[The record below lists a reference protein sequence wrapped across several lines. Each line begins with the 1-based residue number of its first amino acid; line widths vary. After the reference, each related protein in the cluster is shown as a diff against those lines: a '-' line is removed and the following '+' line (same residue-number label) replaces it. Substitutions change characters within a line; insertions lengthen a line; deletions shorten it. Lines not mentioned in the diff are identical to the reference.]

1 MKHAIWMLWSLVVLF
16 TGCTTLG
23 PMPATTG
30 VSAAPAGRP
39 GLEVQAGGIPAYYLS
54 AAAGENT
61 TSGEPVQQLSGL
73 IEPGRWLGVP
83 GLIAGL
89 RSYGEGGDRTF
100 EPMLGYRHRFAEQGA
115 VAAIAYGTRANGRSN
130 DARYEATRVGGELAI
145 DGTLFTSRWVS
156 LHLQAA
162 GAATYL
168 SATGSYCT
176 NTEGYGT
183 DCQGDATDHRVDS
196 EIEGLYT
203 SATGSIVL
211 GVMDGRPAGI
221 FHGARFAFLTSVGH
235 MPRLREGQQID
246 GTGYVSVGLS
256 LTLGFGAER

>member
-39 GLEVQAGGIPAYYLS
+39 SVEVQAGAIPAYYLS
-54 AAAGENT
+54 TAARDTNYSEMA
-61 TSGEPVQQLSGL
+61 QQVSGL
-73 IEPGRWLGVP
+73 IEPGRWIGVP

-89 RSYGEGGDRTF
+89 RSFGEGGDRTF
-100 EPMLGYRHRFAEQGA
+100 EPMLGYRHRFSEQGA

-130 DARYEATRVGGELAI
+130 DAWYQATRVGGELAI
-145 DGTLFTSRWVS
+145 DGTLFTSRWAS

-183 DCQGDATDHRVDS
+183 DCQGDATDHRVAG

-203 SATGSIVL
+203 SATASIAL
-211 GVMDGRPAGI
+211 GVADGRPVGA
-221 FHGARFAFLTSVGH
+221 FHGARLAFLTSVGH

-246 GTGYVSVGLS
+246 GTGYVTFGLS